1 MRRRGGGFRGVI
13 EFLIASA
20 AQSCRDEGAE
30 FLSLSGAPA
39 RLDLGEQLG
48 GLQRL
53 LDFAG
58 RAGAGVS
65 AAVRGLSRP
74 GRATEHRQRHRS
86 RLPAAPHHPAGCP
99 ARPQTAPLTLRH
111 RQTGNYE
118 P

>member
-20 AQSCRDEGAE
+20 AQSCRDEGAK
-30 FLSLSGAPA
+30 FLSLSGAPLA

-48 GLQRL
+48 GLQ
-53 LDFAG
+53 DFAG

-74 GRATEHRQRHRS
+74 GRATEHR
-86 RLPAAPHHPAGCP
+86 
-99 ARPQTAPLTLRH
+99 
-111 RQTGNYE
+111 
-118 P
+118 